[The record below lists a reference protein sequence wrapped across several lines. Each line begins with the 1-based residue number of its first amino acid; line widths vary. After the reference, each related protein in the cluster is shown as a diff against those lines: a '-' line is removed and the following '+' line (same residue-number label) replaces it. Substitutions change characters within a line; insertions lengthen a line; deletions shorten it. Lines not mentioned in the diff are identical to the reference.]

1 MDTTIIR
8 NGAWPAGF
16 RREAS
21 TCPES
26 GSGDPFRLGYA
37 MGRSA
42 AKAARCSGCGRYRKI
57 KASCPACGQVFC
69 KTCLATGMRHE
80 LEHLNAGPRPKTK
93 RTGTRQ

>member
-1 MDTTIIR
+1 MDMTIMR

-57 KASCPACGQVFC
+57 KASCPACGQAFC

-80 LEHLNAGPRPKTK
+80 CGPTPGNNTANNRKTSEV
-93 RTGTRQ
+93 